1 MYVNLDFLIL
11 SFYIKYHVDILCIY
25 FSVQIF
31 LYLYSGLVLVSTG
44 IMQLVKLSACG
55 ALNGK
60 IKIKR

>member
-1 MYVNLDFLIL
+1 MHVNLDFLIL

-44 IMQLVKLSACG
+44 ILKMEKLSAG
-55 ALNGK
+55 
-60 IKIKR
+60 